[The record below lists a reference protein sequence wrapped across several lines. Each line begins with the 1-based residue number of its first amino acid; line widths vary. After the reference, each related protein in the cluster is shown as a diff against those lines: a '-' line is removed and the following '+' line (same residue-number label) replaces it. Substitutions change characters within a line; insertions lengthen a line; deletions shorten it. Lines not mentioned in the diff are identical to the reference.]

1 MINIK
6 NNFNNASDA
15 YNYFYTKI
23 ATEGFEFAD
32 TRALFNV
39 GFTLEDPIQN
49 QIHNKSRDWNI
60 TYAER
65 EL

>member
-23 ATEGFEFAD
+23 ATEGFEFD
-32 TRALFNV
+32 DRIFIDL
-39 GFTLEDPIQN
+39 PS
-49 QIHNKSRDWNI
+49 K
-60 TYAER
+60 Y
-65 EL
+65 